1 MKDLSKITILTILI
15 SFVMICSFIV
25 SFGALGTSQ
34 SLYGVSMEYQEN
46 WKISFD
52 NISTLAISDDTVLVT
67 RNPSVSGNTINY
79 ALQFKQVGGYS
90 QFQFEIRNDGNVAAK
105 VKKIEVLGL
114 EEYDENVSVSFVNLN
129 EGDIIESDGILSNIK
144 VITKYDNQYYNE
156 ESEID
161 YVTLNNI
168 EINIEFE

>member
-1 MKDLSKITILTILI
+1 MKDLSKITVLTVLI

-52 NISTLAISDDTVLVT
+52 NISTMAISDDNVLVT
-67 RNPSVSGNTINY
+67 RNPSENGKTINY
-79 ALQFKQVGGYS
+79 ALQLKQVGSYS
-90 QFQFEIRNDGNVAAK
+90 QFQFEIRNDGNVSAK
-105 VKKIEVLGL
+105 VKKIEILGL
-114 EEYDENVSVSFVNLN
+114 DAYDENVSVSIVNLN
-129 EGDIIESDGILSNIK
+129 VGDIVESDGILTNIK
-144 VITKYDNQYYNE
+144 VITKYDNQYYSE

-161 YVTLNNI
+161 YVTLNNV